1 MKNELK
7 ELRCLINQYFG
18 EVKHSVRINKI
29 HGRTLFD
36 IEYYDFKNEPHVEEA
51 IRRIIGDTYLLNI
64 KRYCSESM
72 MKAINQHYG
81 PAANR
86 KILHE
91 EMAEYEE

>member
-36 IEYYDFKNEPHVEEA
+36 IEYYEPV
-51 IRRIIGDTYLLNI
+51 
-64 KRYCSESM
+64 
-72 MKAINQHYG
+72 
-81 PAANR
+81 
-86 KILHE
+86 
-91 EMAEYEE
+91 